1 MKTIHRKMTI
11 AEYDIFYEWSIKN
24 HIRELIK
31 ENNISEEDALS
42 QTKQELREML
52 PSGLFTDSNFLMT
65 IKDSSSE
72 KNVGFIWYLFEVV
85 NEVQQCFLCD
95 FMINESERRK
105 GYATESI
112 LLMEKNAIQ
121 SGCKESVL
129 FVGNEND
136 VAHKLYTNCGYFFLR
151 NLDDGKYLKKVII

>member
-1 MKTIHRKMTI
+1 MKTILRKMTLE
-11 AEYDIFYEWSIKN
+11 EYDAFYEGSIKN

-42 QTKQELREML
+42 QTKQELQEML
-52 PSGLFTDSNFLMT
+52 PNGLSTASNFLMT

-72 KNVGFIWYLFEVV
+72 KCVGFIWYLYEVA
-85 NEVQQCFLCD
+85 NGVQQCFLCD
-95 FMINESERRK
+95 FVINVSERRK

-112 LLMEKNAIQ
+112 ILMEKNAVQ

-129 FVGNEND
+129 FVGNENE
-136 VAHKLYTNCGYFFLR
+136 AAQKLYTNCGYAFLR
-151 NLDDGKYLKKVII
+151 DLDDGMYFKKVIL